1 MTLLDIRNKF
11 RAVTFL
17 SFNVELIRVL
27 LMKNIVNVEGWSC
40 DEFSHMVVNC
50 NYDSH
55 DSLSNVNKKCSI
67 SINLTP
73 VPGRKRPAFE
83 GFF

>member
-27 LMKNIVNVEGWSC
+27 LMKNIVNVEG
-40 DEFSHMVVNC
+40 
-50 NYDSH
+50 
-55 DSLSNVNKKCSI
+55 
-67 SINLTP
+67 
-73 VPGRKRPAFE
+73 
-83 GFF
+83 